1 MPLECTGFRVGNG
14 VKSDVSGD
22 GRMSTIVKPLEVKQP
37 LVLYNN
43 NNNNKCYLYDTTNA
57 TYYTTSLR
65 KIYVKF
71 CSTF

>member
-1 MPLECTGFRVGNG
+1 MLIGKLEGNKMPLECTGFRVVNG

-43 NNNNKCYLYDTTNA
+43 NNNNNLYNN
-57 TYYTTSLR
+57 SLAIWR
-65 KIYVKF
+65 
-71 CSTF
+71 